1 MKKLYISF
9 SIFLML
15 IITVDAQ
22 TTTVT
27 NDYRRDK
34 NAEYDLSD
42 FIGSKYLEDDFQVG
56 SIEDELTNISK
67 NVFLRYDVYSDIFE
81 RKDSQAT
88 SAFTYLEKTY
98 GVNVFY
104 DDRTFIYTNYIND
117 LGNQV
122 IGYLEVLGKYEDLT
136 FYMDFE
142 KTLRMPQKSPSPQT
156 PDRAGKIG
164 NKEFFVL
171 KSPQGTKVI
180 DISRKDVQDLFPQ
193 EVRGQVKSYV
203 KKNKLKF
210 RDGEDMKNLLDHLNK

>member
-180 DISRKDVQDLFPQ
+180 DISRKDVHDLFPQ

-210 RDGEDMKNLLDHLNK
+210 RDGEDMKNLLGYLNK